1 MAKAVNR
8 LVGELMVEGPERA
21 NSPSPNPLPQGEG
34 ASQMQMSVS
43 VRISTDDCRQ
53 VRMGPVV
60 KWMWPMLS
68 GAIGSGRKSYP
79 GLSARAEGRY
89 ANFAN

>member
-1 MAKAVNR
+1 
-8 LVGELMVEGPERA
+8 
-21 NSPSPNPLPQGEG
+21 
-34 ASQMQMSVS
+34 MQMSVS

-89 ANFAN
+89 ASFANWHEATREGAAGGGLLGVLDPWTREPHWFHWRFL